1 MLERCGFTDPTSAA
15 AHASRVEPGRRVDL
29 TMEILVC
36 LEGSASTARA
46 VDVAIDLAR
55 SLPAGLVGL
64 AVVDQAESADAA
76 PRVGRAR
83 GRRGARAVPRGD
95 VRQRTRAWLADFVA
109 RGRAAGV
116 AVRTRSVAGRTDEAI
131 PSEIPRHDL
140 TVLGRDVRF
149 QPDTSDPDRYTRDRI
164 LRRAGRPLIL
174 VPEQI
179 APAGPAALLAYD
191 GSSAAIRAL
200 RSFADARLA
209 RGREVHVATVDD
221 DGARAYEIASRGCA
235 LLAGL
240 GVRAVPENVVSSEST
255 AAALLARGAKIGAG
269 MIGLGGYIPSPLS
282 RRVWGAVTH
291 QVIERA
297 TVPVFLHY

>member
-1 MLERCGFTDPTSAA
+1 
-15 AHASRVEPGRRVDL
+15 
-29 TMEILVC
+29 MEILIC
-36 LEGSASTARA
+36 LEGSASTHRA

-55 SLPAGLVGL
+55 VLPAGLVGL
-64 AVVDQAESADAA
+64 AIVDAPDIVAGAATRIGGASYRRDRDAA
-76 PRVGRAR
+76 LPAGAHHH
-83 GRRGARAVPRGD
+83 ARA
-95 VRQRTRAWLADFVA
+95 WIADFLV

-116 AVRTRSVAGRTDEAI
+116 AVRVLEIAGRPADTILTEV
-131 PSEIPRHDL
+131 PRHDL
-140 TVLGRDVRF
+140 TVLGRDVDFRHEP
-149 QPDTSDPDRYTRDRI
+149 QGHDRYTRDRI
-164 LRRAGRPLIL
+164 LRRAGRPLIV
-174 VPEQI
+174 VPERI
-179 APAGPAALLAYD
+179 VPRGSAALLAYD
-191 GSSAAIRAL
+191 GSSAATRAL

-282 RRVWGAVTH
+282 RLVWGSVTH
-291 QVIERA
+291 QVVERA